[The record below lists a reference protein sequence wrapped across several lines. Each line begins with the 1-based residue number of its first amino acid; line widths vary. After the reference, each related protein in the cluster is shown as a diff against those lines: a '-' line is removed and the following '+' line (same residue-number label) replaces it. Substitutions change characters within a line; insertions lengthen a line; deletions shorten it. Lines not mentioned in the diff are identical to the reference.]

1 MLDKATET
9 LLSTLTETAWAQ
21 WAALGGPVSRGDGA
35 SSLVDPEALLL
46 VSLYLRDRERRLWD
60 ALVWWARERSGL
72 LSVQRVKNLAAS
84 YPEEITHRLAQ
95 FAGRAARE
103 ASDARWKRLAGEG
116 SGPEVR
122 PSTGRS
128 GRPRISDPAALVLR
142 LRLGIGV
149 GVKPDLL
156 AVLVGLGGDA
166 VRVSALADATAFASR
181 SVKRAAD
188 EMAEAQLLR
197 AHRDGP
203 TEYRAEPA
211 PWAEL
216 LRLPSPPPRWRHW
229 HPLFAFA
236 VQALECLQQLD
247 AEEPGRHVASSRLRT
262 LVENHRAAFDRNR
275 IPIPEPA
282 DHPGADYLT
291 AFEETLTVVSDW
303 MSENV

>member
-1 MLDKATET
+1 MVDDATDT
-9 LLSTLTETAWAQ
+9 LLSTLTETAWTQ
-21 WAALGGPVSRGDGA
+21 WAALGAPVSRGDEPR
-35 SSLVDPEALLL
+35 SLVDPEALLL
-46 VSLYLRDRERRLWD
+46 VSLYLRNRERRLWD
-60 ALVWWARERSGL
+60 ALIWWARERSGL

-84 YPEEITHRLAQ
+84 YPEEVSHRLSQ
-95 FAGRAARE
+95 FAGRVARE

-122 PSTGRS
+122 PTPGRS

-156 AVLVGLGGDA
+156 AVLIGLGGDA
-166 VRVSALADATAFASR
+166 IRVSALADATAFASR

-188 EMAEAQLLR
+188 EMAEAGLLR

-211 PWAEL
+211 HWAKL

-236 VQALECLQQLD
+236 VQSLARLQELD

-262 LVENHRAAFDRNR
+262 LVENHRAAFETNR

-291 AFEETLTVVSDW
+291 AFEESVAVVSDW
-303 MSENV
+303 MEENV